1 MFLRFDNRV
10 AAGVGRKKGME
21 VARPRGATSTVLR
34 TVAMVAAGAILLAS
48 PAACGS
54 VTDVSLSGYYNGSWA
69 SSAYVNGS
77 QIFAAPTTGNTGSG
91 LTFADWNG
99 HYVYVGPDNP
109 SGANETITLNLAAD
123 SLAINNNT
131 TVNALLNLIYGE
143 DGAEDAIVS
152 FSDSHGDTKTFDLY
166 GNNTIR
172 DYNNNLSDNHSNG
185 LSGSDP
191 GVTALNWW
199 NNCTVPTACS
209 PSVNYQR
216 LDAQTFTLPAS
227 WAGYTLTSMTITD
240 PWTGSQSNDVVLS
253 ALQVDQGTPL
263 ASTPEPGS
271 LALLLGGLAGVGIV
285 RRRRSGE
292 KRD

>member
-143 DGAEDAIVS
+143 DGDEDAVVS
-152 FSDSHGDTKTFDLY
+152 FSDSNGSTTTFDLY
-166 GNNTIR
+166 GNSTIR
-172 DYNNNLSDNHSNG
+172 DYNNNLYDDHSNG
-185 LSGSDP
+185 LSGSDL

-240 PWTGSQSNDVVLS
+240 PWSGYESSDVVLS
-253 ALQVDQGTPL
+253 ALQVDEGTPL